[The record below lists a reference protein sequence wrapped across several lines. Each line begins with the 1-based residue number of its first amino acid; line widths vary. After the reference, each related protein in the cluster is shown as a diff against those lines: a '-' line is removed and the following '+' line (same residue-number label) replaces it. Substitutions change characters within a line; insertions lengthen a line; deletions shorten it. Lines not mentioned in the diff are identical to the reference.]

1 MTQKLQQITRELSC
15 LKFTGIILLM
25 ILSVSC
31 RKSNYELSES
41 TVTIRDNGEGTGTVT
56 WTSEQDYLLEGFV
69 FVNDGQVLSIEAG
82 TVIRSKT
89 GQGASASALIVARGG
104 KIIARGTSG
113 EPIIFTVEGDDL
125 EGSVPV
131 DAQGLWGGL
140 ILLGQ
145 APLNLSAGEAH
156 IEGIPLTEPR
166 GVYGG
171 IDPDDDSGV
180 LQYVS
185 IRHAGTNIGEGNEIN
200 GLTLGAVGRNTQI
213 DHVEVISCND
223 DGFEFF
229 GGNVNCR
236 YLLSAFCGDDA
247 FDFDLGYQGKAQFL
261 LGVQDPG
268 EGDKVLECNGGL
280 DPVTG
285 QPYTMPVIFN
295 ATFIGRGPGP
305 GVKML
310 EYSMNAAGTIANS
323 VMVLQDKGVF
333 VEYVEGSHDSYKQF
347 ETENL
352 MVKNNVFFNIGNQ
365 IPEGIF
371 KVYSSEGSA
380 LEQQNEV
387 FQAYFL
393 QAANMVADPG
403 ISRDNDKYYLLPD
416 DNVFDSLAPY
426 PDAWFEAVAY
436 KGAFYT
442 YSWIA
447 GWSLFY
453 EAGYAPE

>member
-1 MTQKLQQITRELSC
+1 MVHIMQHFFRELRSVK
-15 LKFTGIILLM
+15 LMGISLLL
-25 ILSVSC
+25 IFSVSC
-31 RKSNYELSES
+31 RKSNYEVSEG
-41 TVTIRDNGEGTGTVT
+41 TVTVRDNGEGTGTLT
-56 WTSEQDYLLEGFV
+56 WTSDQDYLLEGFV
-69 FVNDGQVLSIEAG
+69 FVNDGQVLTIEAG

-104 KIIARGTSG
+104 KIIARGTSS
-113 EPIIFTVEGDDL
+113 EPIIFTVEDDDL
-125 EGSVPV
+125 QGSVPV

-140 ILLGQ
+140 ILLGR
-145 APLNLSAGEAH
+145 ASLNLSAGEAH

-200 GLTLGAVGRNTQI
+200 GLTLGAVGRSTLI

-229 GGNVNCR
+229 GGNVNCKN
-236 YLLSAFCGDDA
+236 LLAVFCGDDA
-247 FDFDLGYQGKAQFL
+247 FDFDLGYQGKMQFL
-261 LGVQDPG
+261 LGIQDPG
-268 EGDKVLECNGGL
+268 EGDKVLECNGGN

-295 ATFIGRGPGP
+295 GTFIGRGLGP
-305 GVKML
+305 GVKIM
-310 EYSMNAAGTIANS
+310 EYSMNSAGTIANS
-323 VMVLQDKGVF
+323 VMVLQDKGVL

-347 ETENL
+347 ENGNL
-352 MVKNNVFFNIGNQ
+352 MVKNNIFFNVGNQ
-365 IPEGIF
+365 SPEGIF
-371 KVYSSEGSA
+371 RVFSSEGTGA
-380 LEQQNEV
+380 EQQNEV

-393 QAANMVADPG
+393 QALNRVADPG

-426 PDAWFEAVAY
+426 PDAWFEPVTY